1 MDPDLQVLGAANGG
15 GMTTPR
21 ASAAPLTDHLEPAYV
36 KKISLLEKLIS
47 FPAMLGALLLGGVFW
62 SLRMFVVDPDLWWHI
77 KVGEGILATHHW
89 PTTDPYSFTAAGQP
103 WIAYEWLG
111 EVLLAATHR
120 LAGISGLDALL
131 ILLGFAVLVA
141 LYALATVR
149 SGNAKAGFAA
159 TAILIMLATPSFS
172 LRPQMLGYLFLI
184 LTLLA
189 LERFRQGKGQ
199 ALWFLPIL
207 FLLWVNAHGSF
218 VVGMGTLA
226 AYYIGG
232 LWEFRAGDIES
243 RRWLPAERQQLSLV
257 FLLCLIALTIT
268 PYGTRLATYPF
279 DMAFSQPINVAN
291 IQEWQS
297 MPFNLPG
304 GELFLALLL
313 GFVIAQTTLRLKW
326 RPDEFALFLVGT
338 AAACLHL
345 RFILIFVPFFAPLL
359 ATILARWTPP
369 YSRAKDLFVVNATIM
384 ALVAAAM
391 IHYFP
396 SKATLQQSVSHT
408 YPVEA
413 VAYLRQHSVPG
424 PMFNNYGFGGYLVWS
439 LGPDQK
445 VFLDGR
451 GDVYE
456 RGGVL
461 ADYLHIAYLQP
472 GAFAVLRNYGIQ
484 SCLVKRDEALATA
497 LGNSPEWKKVYAD
510 HLSVLFVRK
519 DALED
524 AQLN

>member
-1 MDPDLQVLGAANGG
+1 MDRDLQVLGATDGG

-21 ASAAPLTDHLEPAYV
+21 ASAAPLTDHLETGYV
-36 KKISLLEKLIS
+36 KNNALLGKLIS

-111 EVLLAATHR
+111 EVLLAATQR

-189 LERFRQGKGQ
+189 LERFRQGKRK

-218 VVGMGTLA
+218 VVGMGALA

-391 IHYFP
+391 VYYFP
-396 SKATLQQSVSHT
+396 SKATLQQSVSQT

-413 VAYLRQHSVPG
+413 VAYLRQHPVPG

-439 LGPDQK
+439 MGPDQK

-461 ADYLHIAYLQP
+461 ADYLHIAYLEP
-472 GAFAVLRNYGIQ
+472 GAFGVLRNYGIQ

-519 DALED
+519 DALEN